1 MSFYAVENKKPILQG
16 KGHFVAPTATIIGD
30 VILHSHASVWFNVV
44 IRAENDTVNIGCN
57 SNIQDG
63 CVLHVDPGF
72 PLTIAENVTIGHK
85 AILHG
90 CTIGEGS
97 LIGMNAV
104 VLNGAVIG
112 RGCIIGANA
121 LVTEGM
127 VIPDG
132 SMVLGSPAKI
142 KRQLPEDVKA
152 GLLLAAQ
159 NYVKNAELFNSSLIA
174 LDVETLVVE
183 EK

>member
-1 MSFYAVENKKPILQG
+1 MSFYAVAG
-16 KGHFVAPTATIIGD
+16 KQPALLGTGHFVAPTASIIGD

-44 IRAENDTVNIGCN
+44 IRAENDTVTIGAN

-63 CVLHVDPGF
+63 SVLHVDPNF
-72 PLTIAENVTIGHK
+72 PLTIADNVTIGHK
-85 AILHG
+85 VMLHG
-90 CTIGEGS
+90 CTIGEGT

-121 LVTEGM
+121 LVTAGM
-127 VIPDG
+127 EIPDG
-132 SMVLGSPAKI
+132 SMVLGSPAKVT
-142 KRQLPEDVKA
+142 RQLSAEVQDSLLKA
-152 GLLLAAQ
+152 AS
-159 NYVKNAELFNSSLIA
+159 NYVNNAALFNDSLTL
-174 LDVETLVVE
+174 LDCQTLIVE